1 MYLSEYNFAHIPY
14 LVWVLL
20 ALLAYFLVQFV
31 APRRWLGFTA
41 GTYSSCVIHFHHHVF
56 SISIRMYVLAFP
68 PAAGGSP
75 LLSAGVAVL

>member
-56 SISIRMYVLAFP
+56 SISIRMYVLAFRGHVG
-68 PAAGGSP
+68 A
-75 LLSAGVAVL
+75 